1 MSRMFGVL
9 GALVAVVLLQP
20 VGVVVAQESAQEP
33 TEREPL
39 MPFLGNTEDTL
50 TLDFLFSLTAERDY
64 DRFVKLPGFDK
75 ERPPNSIYD
84 TLSAILDYRSRYFS
98 LFVDWGM
105 INDGRYDATEPYMRG
120 RYLFINDAHVQ
131 VEGESFSVKAGRT
144 TQKDVVDTP
153 YSLFVNSRPIPA
165 LQLETNYNGTYF
177 FYSNRWVSLNR
188 NSELIYFGTDSD
200 DFPLRGRPES
210 VPGTGD
216 TFDEVYADGIPWAD
230 RGSNFKVYG
239 LNLGRWRFGIQES
252 AVYINQ
258 SFNPE
263 FFFSPMPLYF
273 TQLVVDSGGDGAFP
287 WGEYANSK
295 HIFGFFAD
303 RTTEDTYIA
312 GQFLFDDINGGFIPG
327 IETDFQ
333 DRLAWSIG
341 GHRDFDFGRVGLY
354 YAGATKYT
362 FSATS
367 VLERW
372 QERDRNVTQFTGS
385 DEVPLYYSRRPYPL
399 TYYPAVE
406 FPDDD
411 GKKRLPIDYR
421 DNYIGYMHGENNMAL
436 MLTYMNVFRPDTGGI
451 GFHSSLEYVVN
462 GAKSPAN
469 PWHEEDSYKDI
480 SDSFV
485 LLNDGTLEHQLR
497 LRAGVQKDIRIFD
510 TPFSVFAE
518 GELAVLFN
526 RMRIS
531 PPHKN
536 GEVDIETT
544 ELNND
549 GDIVDGPDRTIDR
562 NQVEP
567 WIYRPQSGEHDVI
580 GQLTLGVVYR
590 FNLR

>member
-1 MSRMFGVL
+1 MNRMFGFL
-9 GALVAVVLLQP
+9 GVLVAALLLQP
-20 VGVVVAQESAQEP
+20 AGILEAQEEAPEVV
-33 TEREPL
+33 EREPL
-39 MPFLGNTEDTL
+39 MPFLADTEDTF
-50 TLDFLFSLTAERDY
+50 TLDFLFSLTGERDY
-64 DRFVKLPGFDK
+64 DRFVELDGFDK
-75 ERPPNSIYD
+75 ERPPNSVYD
-84 TLSAILDYRSRYFS
+84 TLSAILDYQSPYFS

-105 INDGRYDATEPYMRG
+105 INDGRYDPTEPYMRG
-120 RYLFINDAHVQ
+120 RYLYINDAHVQ
-131 VEGESFSVKAGRT
+131 VEAESLSVKAGRSV
-144 TQKDVVDTP
+144 QKDVVDTP

-165 LQLETNYNGTYF
+165 LQLETNYSGTYF

-188 NSELIYFGTDSD
+188 NSELIYFGTDHES
-200 DFPLRGRPES
+200 FPLRGRGEDAK
-210 VPGTGD
+210 VPGTGAEFED
-216 TFDEVYADGIPWAD
+216 VYPDGIPWAD

-239 LNLGRWRFGIQES
+239 LNLGRWRFGLQES

-287 WGEYANSK
+287 WGEEANSK

-303 RTTEDTYIA
+303 RTTEDSYIA

-327 IETDFQ
+327 IETEFQ
-333 DRLAWSIG
+333 DRLAWSLG

-354 YAGATKYT
+354 YAGATKYS

-367 VLERW
+367 IA
-372 QERDRNVTQFTGS
+372 DIDSDVTKFSGS

-436 MLTYMNVFRPDTGGI
+436 MVTYMNVFRPETGGI

-469 PWHEEDSYKDI
+469 PWHEKDSYEDI
-480 SDSFV
+480 SASFV
-485 LLNDGTLEHQLR
+485 LLDDSTLEHQLR
-497 LRAGVQKDIRIFD
+497 LRAGVQKDVSLFN

-518 GELAVLFN
+518 GELALLFN

-531 PPHKN
+531 PPFDEDDS
-536 GEVDIETT
+536 EVVLDNADT
-544 ELNND
+544 
-549 GDIVDGPDRTIDR
+549 VDR

-567 WIYRPQSGEHDVI
+567 WIYRPQSGEHDVT
-580 GQLTLGVVYR
+580 GQLTIGVVYR

>member
-1 MSRMFGVL
+1 MSRIFGGFGVL
-9 GALVAVVLLQP
+9 VAVLLLQP
-20 VGVVVAQESAQEP
+20 AGVVVAQETADQEAGVTV
-33 TEREPL
+33 TED
-39 MPFLGNTEDTL
+39 TDDTL
-50 TLDFLFSLTAERDY
+50 TLDLLFSLTGERDY
-64 DRFVKLPGFDK
+64 ARFVELDGFDD
-75 ERPPNSIYD
+75 ERSPNPVYD
-84 TLSAILDYRSRYFS
+84 TLSAVLDYRSRYFS
-98 LFVDWGM
+98 LFVDWSM

-120 RYLFINDAHVQ
+120 RYLYINDSHVQ
-131 VEGESFSVKAGRT
+131 LENESFSLKAGRS

-188 NSELIYFGTDSD
+188 NSELIYFGSDNEEFPLND
-200 DFPLRGRPES
+200 DFP
-210 VPGTGD
+210 
-216 TFDEVYADGIPWAD
+216 DGIPWAD
-230 RGSNFKVYG
+230 RGANFKVYG
-239 LNLGRWRFGIQES
+239 LNMGRWRFGLQES
-252 AVYINQ
+252 SVSIKQN
-258 SFNPE
+258 FNPE
-263 FFFSPMPLYF
+263 FFLSPMPMYF
-273 TQLVVDSGGDGAFP
+273 TQLVVDSGGQGAFP
-287 WGEYANSK
+287 WGEFANTK

-327 IETDFQ
+327 IETEFQ
-333 DRLAWSIG
+333 DRLAWSLG

-354 YAGATKYT
+354 YAGATKYS

-367 VLERW
+367 VS
-372 QERDRNVTQFTGS
+372 DINADTSKFDGT

-406 FPDDD
+406 FPDD
-411 GKKRLPIDYR
+411 GGTKRLPIDYR

-436 MLTYMNVFRPDTGGI
+436 MLTYMNVFRPETGGI

-469 PWHEEDSYKDI
+469 PWHEKDSYTEI
-480 SDSFV
+480 SESFV
-485 LLNDGTLEHQLR
+485 LLNDSTLEHQLR
-497 LRAGVQKDIRIFD
+497 LRAGVQKDVRLFD

-518 GELAVLFN
+518 GELALLFN

-531 PPHKN
+531 PPFDEDDS
-536 GEVDIETT
+536 EVVLDNAE
-544 ELNND
+544 
-549 GDIVDGPDRTIDR
+549 IVDR

-567 WIYRPQSGEHDVI
+567 WIYRPQAGEHDVT